1 MDGLHN
7 ISSGQ
12 SRFSLSCLNRYALM
26 PQIVYTASLLK
37 DGTHPAMH
45 DGRSAQHPNLS
56 LGPLLTCS
64 LALARK
70 RENLQDF

>member
-1 MDGLHN
+1 
-7 ISSGQ
+7 
-12 SRFSLSCLNRYALM
+12 M
-26 PQIVYTASLLK
+26 PQIVYIASLLK

-70 RENLQDF
+70 RENLQDI